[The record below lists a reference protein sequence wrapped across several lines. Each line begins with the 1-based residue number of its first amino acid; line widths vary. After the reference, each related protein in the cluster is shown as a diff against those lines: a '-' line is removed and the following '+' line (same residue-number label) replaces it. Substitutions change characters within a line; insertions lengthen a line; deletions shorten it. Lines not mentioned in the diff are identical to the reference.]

1 MDMEVKKTLCE
12 EFPNRT
18 KWFSN
23 AEILKQ
29 ATSVNGE
36 IMASIRTTQSLLL
49 GKIGVIE
56 EGALADIL
64 LINGN
69 PLENIEI
76 LTNPEQNL
84 LLIMKDGKV
93 YKNIIK

>member
-1 MDMEVKKTLCE
+1 MDMELRKHYVKNL
-12 EFPNRT
+12 RIVLM
-18 KWFSN
+18 FSN

-36 IMASIRTTQSLLL
+36 IMALSGPRNPYS

-56 EGALADIL
+56 EGAMADIL
-64 LINGN
+64 LIDGN

>member
-1 MDMEVKKTLCE
+1 MQKYAFGSDLLMDMEVKKTLCE

-36 IMASIRTTQSLLL
+36 IMALIRTTKS
-49 GKIGVIE
+49 ISW
-56 EGALADIL
+56 
-64 LINGN
+64 
-69 PLENIEI
+69 ENWC
-76 LTNPEQNL
+76 
-84 LLIMKDGKV
+84 
-93 YKNIIK
+93 Y

>member
-12 EFPNRT
+12 EFTNRT

-36 IMASIRTTQSLLL
+36 IMAFQDHAILIS

>member
-1 MDMEVKKTLCE
+1 MVKLWH
-12 EFPNRT
+12 FRT
-18 KWFSN
+18 K
-23 AEILKQ
+23 K
-29 ATSVNGE
+29 
-36 IMASIRTTQSLLL
+36 SLPW
-49 GKIGVIE
+49 KIGVIE

-64 LINGN
+64 LIDGN
-69 PLENIEI
+69 PLKNIEI